1 MTAIKAMFETL
12 RVLAPE
18 KAQSTLPSMVTLS
31 KIFGNDHAAFQNLNI
46 ELHMQLDSFLENVD
60 DLHKGR
66 IQYLLKKIY
75 DSTAPEVYAEALLEH
90 VQFLKQ
96 KKIRGGNMG

>member
-1 MTAIKAMFETL
+1 MTAVKAMYETL

-18 KAQSTLPSMVTLS
+18 RALRACDIKNELS
-31 KIFGNDHAAFQNLNI
+31 S
-46 ELHMQLDSFLENVD
+46 QLEAFLENVD
-60 DLHKGR
+60 DLHKQR

-90 VQFLKQ
+90 VQFLK
-96 KKIRGGNMG
+96 KFKGGNNGS